1 MSVINRVCGISG
13 SVAPHINCVSNCWK
27 SHGHLPSL
35 CPTASATA
43 VRPVRL
49 LTRSA
54 CGTGAAEGIFMADA
68 GLTGCAFTGGAA
80 PDGVAA
86 VSENGAVH
94 FLQLAV

>member
-1 MSVINRVCGISG
+1 M
-13 SVAPHINCVSNCWK
+13 
-27 SHGHLPSL
+27 
-35 CPTASATA
+35 
-43 VRPVRL
+43 RPAGV
-49 LTRSA
+49 LTRSV

>member
-1 MSVINRVCGISG
+1 M
-13 SVAPHINCVSNCWK
+13 
-27 SHGHLPSL
+27 LLL
-35 CPTASATA
+35 CPSASARA
-43 VRPVRL
+43 VRPACV
-49 LTRSA
+49 LTRSV

>member
-1 MSVINRVCGISG
+1 MRSG
-13 SVAPHINCVSNCWK
+13 
-27 SHGHLPSL
+27 GPSL
-35 CPTASATA
+35 MLCPDASATPA
-43 VRPVRL
+43 LPACV
-49 LTRSA
+49 LTRSV

-68 GLTGCAFTGGAA
+68 GLTGCTFTGGGA

>member
-1 MSVINRVCGISG
+1 
-13 SVAPHINCVSNCWK
+13 
-27 SHGHLPSL
+27 
-35 CPTASATA
+35 
-43 VRPVRL
+43 VRL
-49 LTRSA
+49 LTRLFYGP
-54 CGTGAAEGIFMADA
+54 GTAEGIFMADA